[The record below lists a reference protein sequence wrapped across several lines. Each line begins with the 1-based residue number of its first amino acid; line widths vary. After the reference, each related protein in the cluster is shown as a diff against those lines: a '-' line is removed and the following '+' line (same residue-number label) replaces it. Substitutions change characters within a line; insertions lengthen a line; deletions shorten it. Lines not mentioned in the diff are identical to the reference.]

1 MRSRCRRLTLVWVL
15 LCASPGVFAQG
26 APWLGAWQL
35 DPARSARMQPSP
47 YKRVTLTI
55 ERAGDGLKVTY
66 DMVGTRG
73 GVTHMEWTGRFDGK
87 DYIMQGM
94 DSVLTNAYRK
104 IDDRSYEIVI
114 KRDGEV
120 AATAR
125 VAVSPDG
132 QTLNVATEGQNAS
145 GQIMRT
151 TTVYERK

>member
-1 MRSRCRRLTLVWVL
+1 VNDVARPPPCRNSAISRTCEDAGPFTPASSCRSILFDGRAPLEVRV
-15 LCASPGVFAQG
+15 GVIRDWESRWFA
-26 APWLGAWQL
+26 
-35 DPARSARMQPSP
+35 
-47 YKRVTLTI
+47 
-55 ERAGDGLKVTY
+55 
-66 DMVGTRG
+66 
-73 GVTHMEWTGRFDGK
+73 GK
-87 DYIMQGM
+87 DYVMQGM
-94 DSVLTNAYRK
+94 DSLLTNAYRK

>member
-1 MRSRCRRLTLVWVL
+1 
-15 LCASPGVFAQG
+15 
-26 APWLGAWQL
+26 
-35 DPARSARMQPSP
+35 
-47 YKRVTLTI
+47 
-55 ERAGDGLKVTY
+55 
-66 DMVGTRG
+66 MVGTRG

-87 DYIMQGM
+87 DYAMQGI

-114 KRDGEV
+114 KSDGEV